1 MDIQNLG
8 FYIAPACQMVR
19 EGCSKT
25 ADWACSFFKNLA
37 SSLVPSNKTRIY
49 ASVALITL
57 VQMGLPLAS
66 AETWTA
72 KDTAPTNKCCTPGF
86 FVQMVKIVYQM
97 LNNNALPNQ
106 IGYNTTDLPCP
117 IYYANSNACLIVIPE
132 FVRSDTGIHI
142 NSSNPDITKVSFIP
156 AIPQIIV
163 STDCPNVPNDITNEV
178 LKNIGI
184 YMHIIPVEK
193 K

>member
-8 FYIAPACQMVR
+8 FYIAPACQMVK
-19 EGCSKT
+19 EGYNKT

-37 SSLVPSNKTRIY
+37 SSLVPSDKTRIY

-57 VQMGLPLAS
+57 IEMGLPLAA

-72 KDTAPTNKCCTPGF
+72 KDMQASNKCCRPGF
-86 FVQMVKIVYQM
+86 FVQMVKIVYQI
-97 LNNNALPNQ
+97 LNNDALPQ
-106 IGYNTTDLPCP
+106 HVGYNTTDLPCP
-117 IYYANSNACLIVIPE
+117 VYYANSSACLVAIPE
-132 FVRSDTGIHI
+132 FVCYNTGIHI
-142 NSSNPDITKVSFIP
+142 NSSNPQITKVSFEP

-163 STDCPNVPNDITNEV
+163 STDCPIIPYDITNNV
-178 LKNIGI
+178 LENIGI
-184 YMHIIPVEK
+184 YMHLVVVDK